1 MTGSTAIRRKSDAAM
16 RVEVE
21 SYAGDQGIETVR
33 RFRLDGRDVDV
44 AENIDRWH
52 GRGYQYHKVR
62 GRDGNMYILR
72 LDEDRSEWELTMF
85 QSPEAEHGSTELPAR
100 KQRRPD
106 GM

>member
-1 MTGSTAIRRKSDAAM
+1 M
-16 RVEVE
+16 RIEVE
-21 SYAGDQGIETVR
+21 SYAGHHGVEMVR
-33 RFRLDGRDVDV
+33 RFRLDGRNVDV

-62 GRDGNMYILR
+62 GHDGNLYILR

-85 QSPEAEHGSTELPAR
+85 QSPEAEYGSMDLPAGKR
-100 KQRRPD
+100 RRPD